1 MRLMG
6 AGVISAGVVN
16 HLSFYT
22 MDEVGLL
29 GEGQRLT
36 IFAAEKDDI
45 LPTEKRRETEDVLKK
60 TGATWTS
67 TVFSGTEHGFGV
79 RGDLSIKEVRLAK
92 RVGVSSRSIMKDGLH

>member
-45 LPTEKRRETEDVLKK
+45 LPTEKRRETEDVLKRQERR
-60 TGATWTS
+60 GQALYSVGRS
-67 TVFSGTEHGFGV
+67 TDSVFEG
-79 RGDLSIKEVRLAK
+79 I
-92 RVGVSSRSIMKDGLH
+92 